1 MHFLKWQLY
10 KQLHPWQGKKKS
22 ENVIIDL
29 ELHEYGFGTDFNGQS
44 HEIEKSK
51 NKKYTN
57 S

>member
-44 HEIEKSK
+44 HEIKKSK
-51 NKKYTN
+51 NKKDTN
-57 S
+57 N